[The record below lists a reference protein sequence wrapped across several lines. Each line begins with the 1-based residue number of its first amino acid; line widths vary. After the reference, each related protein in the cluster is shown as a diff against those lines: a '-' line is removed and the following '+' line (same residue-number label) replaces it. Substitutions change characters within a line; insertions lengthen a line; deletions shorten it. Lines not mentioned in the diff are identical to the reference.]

1 MIPFPTGNI
10 VNITLVGAGAIGSL
24 WAGALARQGHTI
36 HLWRRQPDSACT
48 LNWQGLDAPDAD
60 TFTFRCNQ
68 PDQLSRSDII
78 LITVK
83 AFQVSEAI
91 KRIAPWLDASTPVIV
106 MHNGMGTENEVLQLL
121 PDNPLLYAT
130 TSQAA
135 LRIDSHSVRHT
146 GSGPTWLGAVNTA
159 GHQWQ
164 ALAEVLNT
172 ALAPCQ
178 WHEDIHYPQWQKL
191 AVNCAIN
198 PLTAIHQCR
207 NGDLAA
213 PDFTAELTDI
223 CREVAA
229 VMTAVGYPTS
239 ADDLWQRTLTVI
251 RATAANFS
259 SMQQDV
265 ANQRPTEIDAITGFL
280 IEQAH
285 HFQLAAPANTAV
297 WQQIKH
303 LEQNYG

>member
-1 MIPFPTGNI
+1 M
-10 VNITLVGAGAIGSL
+10 NITVVGAGAIGSL

-36 HLWRRQPDSACT
+36 HLWRRQTASVST
-48 LNWQGLDAPDAD
+48 LHWQGLDAPDTD
-60 TFTFRCNQ
+60 TFTFHCNQ
-68 PDQLSRSDII
+68 VDLLSRSDIV

-83 AFQVSEAI
+83 AFQVSEAVRSI
-91 KRIAPWLDASTPVIV
+91 TPWLCTSTPVIV

-121 PDNPLLYAT
+121 PDNPVLYAT

-135 LRIDSHSVRHT
+135 LRADSHSVRHT
-146 GSGPTWLGAVNTA
+146 GSGPTYLGAVNTA
-159 GHQWQ
+159 GDLWH
-164 ALAEVLNT
+164 ALAGVLNT

-207 NGDLAA
+207 NGYLAE
-213 PDFTAELTDI
+213 PDFSAELTAV

-229 VMTAVGYPTS
+229 VMAAAGYPTRS
-239 ADDLWQRTLTVI
+239 EELVQRTMTVI
-251 RATAANFS
+251 RATAANYS

-285 HFQLAAPANTAV
+285 HFQLATPANFAL

>member
-1 MIPFPTGNI
+1 VIPFPTGNT
-10 VNITLVGAGAIGSL
+10 VKITLVGAGAIGSL
-24 WAGALARQGHTI
+24 WAGALARQGHAI
-36 HLWRRQPDSACT
+36 HLWRRQTDTAFT
-48 LNWQGLDAPDAD
+48 LQWQGLDAPDTD
-60 TFTFRCNQ
+60 TFTFCCNQ
-68 PDQLSRSDII
+68 PERLTSSDVI

-83 AFQVSEAI
+83 AFQVLESI
-91 KRIAPWLDASTPVIV
+91 KSIAPWLRTATPVIV

-121 PDNPLLYAT
+121 PDNPVLYAT

-135 LRIDSHSVRHT
+135 LRVDRQSVRHT
-146 GSGPTWLGAVNTA
+146 GVGPTFLGAVNRA
-159 GHQWQ
+159 GEQWQ
-164 ALAEVLNT
+164 SLAGVLNT

-178 WHEDIHYPQWQKL
+178 WHEDIHAPQWQKL

-198 PLTAIHQCR
+198 PLTAILQCR
-207 NGDLAA
+207 NGELAA
-213 PDFTAELTDI
+213 PDFTAELTGI

-229 VMTAVGYPTS
+229 VMTAAGYPTRS
-239 ADDLWQRTLTVI
+239 ETLLQRTLTVI
-251 RATAANFS
+251 QATAANYS

-285 HFQLAAPANTAV
+285 HFQLATPANFAL